1 VNEFPS
7 WLEWLPDGME
17 SWEAL
22 VAIATIL
29 VALATGGLASATF
42 VLARQ
47 TKNDVGASTRTA
59 AVAERSFATSI
70 RPILVNFVESG
81 EPRVRK
87 HGQHDRL
94 EVSVPLRNV
103 GGGLALLLGP
113 SIEVASS
120 GYTRLVERA
129 DVSAIPAGGEATF
142 VFELECENQATRAAL
157 QQEINQRGFHVTAR
171 YRDLDGGQLGRT
183 RARSDHL
190 PSIGWRVTG
199 IELFRDDEAEPFAV
213 LPGRSISINL
223 ADSINVTD
231 EAFVGENDS

>member
-17 SWEAL
+17 SWETL

-29 VALATGGLASATF
+29 VALATDGLASATF

-113 SIEVASS
+113 SIEVAST
-120 GYTRLVERA
+120 GYTGT
-129 DVSAIPAGGEATF
+129 AGGGMPPGG
-142 VFELECENQATRAAL
+142 LRRKGWPAASEDGCSQL
-157 QQEINQRGFHVTAR
+157 VRRGNR
-171 YRDLDGGQLGRT
+171 
-183 RARSDHL
+183 
-190 PSIGWRVTG
+190 
-199 IELFRDDEAEPFAV
+199 
-213 LPGRSISINL
+213 
-223 ADSINVTD
+223 
-231 EAFVGENDS
+231 